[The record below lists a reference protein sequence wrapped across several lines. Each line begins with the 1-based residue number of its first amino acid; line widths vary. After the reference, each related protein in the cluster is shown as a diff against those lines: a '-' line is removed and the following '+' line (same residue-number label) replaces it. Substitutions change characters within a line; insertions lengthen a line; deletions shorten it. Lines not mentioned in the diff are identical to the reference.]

1 MSQYP
6 KLKYLIFFG
15 TIFFLS
21 LIAIVSAMAERP
33 IPRPVGLVNDFA
45 HVIPETYRQKIASVT
60 GALLEKTGV
69 PVVVV
74 TMPDIG
80 GAEYNDYANR
90 LYEAWGIGKKGE
102 DKGVLIFVA
111 VKEKKLRIETG
122 YGVEGI
128 LPDGLVGEI
137 RDRYMIPYLKEERF
151 GEGLLAGTLAV
162 TTIIANHEG
171 VAVTGQMPER
181 PAPKKQGGFSLLPIL
196 IIFVILM
203 FISRRRGRSWL
214 FFLPL
219 LFGLGGGGGYGSR
232 YSSGGFGGSFGG
244 FGGGFGGFGG
254 GMSGGGGAGGGF

>member
-1 MSQYP
+1 
-6 KLKYLIFFG
+6 
-15 TIFFLS
+15 
-21 LIAIVSAMAERP
+21 MAERP

-90 LYEAWGIGKKGE
+90 L
-102 DKGVLIFVA
+102 
-111 VKEKKLRIETG
+111 
-122 YGVEGI
+122 
-128 LPDGLVGEI
+128 VGEI

-162 TTIIANHEG
+162 TTIIAKHEG

-203 FISRRRGRSWL
+203 FISRRRGGSWL

-254 GMSGGGGAGGGF
+254 EVSEAV